1 MPKYISSWK
10 MTLDLEWSDTEDENF
25 YAKTTEVNP
34 EGIRDKDMDWI
45 LEGLEQEQNE
55 IEGESKNE

>member
-1 MPKYISSWK
+1 

-34 EGIRDKDMDWI
+34 EGVPDKYMDWL

-55 IEGESKNE
+55 IERNEDEE